1 MLRSALSVRLL
12 LILALLVVVAA
23 VAGDLPWG
31 PG

>member
-12 LILALLVVVAA
+12 LILALLVAVAA

>member
-1 MLRSALSVRLL
+1 MHRSTLSVRLL
-12 LILALLVVVAA
+12 LILALLVAVAA

>member
-1 MLRSALSVRLL
+1 MLRSASVVRLL
-12 LILALLVVVAA
+12 LILALLVAVAA